1 MEIIDSPAAVSSAT
15 RQSPA
20 HHCLPPQA
28 DGKVWAAGTKSEDLP
43 GHERIKALEERALIM
58 NRQTLTRDILCFFA
72 ACIVWA
78 IFAVPLQAQDTSA
91 HRVSQRQE
99 LNSVIVTRN
108 KKPSPTLS
116 QAPVQVVDDKNM
128 ERTGALLLSDAL
140 KQMAGVTL
148 RDYGGIGGMK
158 TVSARGLGSQFSTLT
173 IDGVAVND
181 CQNGQVDFGRYTLGN
196 SAFVSLSNGQ
206 QDEMLLSARATAAGN
221 VVNMET
227 REGQFMP
234 GERTHLRL
242 GMEGGSFGLLSPS
255 MLVEH
260 KLAKRLS
267 MSLFGSWLQSNG
279 NYPFTLYYTPSHDDS
294 SSVERREH
302 SAMWL
307 ATGDLNLFWHPSSN
321 HSLTAKVHYVQ
332 GYHELPGPVQY
343 YVKSGSEDTKEKLF
357 FSQVKYLASHGK
369 LRWQLIG
376 KYQYTNDFYEN
387 FKALTASRYQYNE
400 YSQNEGYLS
409 GTLLWRLLPHLTAS
423 LATDGAL
430 AKLHSNLAKNS
441 QVDRL
446 SSLSTLA
453 VQYKRPRISVRA
465 NLLATLITER
475 ACDNP
480 TDIHYHRLSPYAGI
494 TVKPLNRSNLRL
506 RYFFKE
512 NYRVPNFNEMYYFVM
527 PLDSLQ
533 PERASQHNIGLTLP
547 LTTRFSHD
555 SLSRRIWSL
564 TVDGYHN
571 KVKDKIIAV
580 PRQNMFIWSTMNLGL
595 VDVMGLDVKGS
606 LDWQWQQASLSV
618 TLTYSLQKAVDRT
631 DPDNPKTY
639 DHQIP
644 YTPRHSGGAT
654 LYLQNKWVNIGYNCM
669 LVGERY
675 SQQQNNEE
683 THLPAYADQGI
694 TLDRTFEL
702 PIGDLRLQ
710 AQVLNLFD
718 VQYEVVRSYPM
729 MGRNF
734 RIKAVYSF

>member
-1 MEIIDSPAAVSSAT
+1 MKTTI
-15 RQSPA
+15 
-20 HHCLPPQA
+20 
-28 DGKVWAAGTKSEDLP
+28 
-43 GHERIKALEERALIM
+43 LE
-58 NRQTLTRDILCFFA
+58 RDILHLFA
-72 ACIVWA
+72 ACVMWVA
-78 IFAVPLQAQDTSA
+78 FAFPLWAQDTTSNKTTQ
-91 HRVSQRQE
+91 HQQ
-99 LNSVIVTRN
+99 LNPVVVTKS

-116 QAPVQVVDDKNM
+116 QAPVQVVDDKKI
-128 ERTGALLLSDAL
+128 ERTGSLLLSDAI

-181 CQNGQVDFGRYTLGN
+181 CQNGQVDLGRYTLGN

-221 VVNMET
+221 VINMET
-227 REGQFMP
+227 REGHFLP
-234 GERTHLRL
+234 GERTHLRI
-242 GMEGGSFGLLSPS
+242 GMEGGSFGLFSPS
-255 MLVEH
+255 LLLER
-260 KLAKRLS
+260 KLAKNLS
-267 MSLFGSWLQSNG
+267 LSFFGNWLRSRG
-279 NYPFTLYYTPSHDDS
+279 DYPFTLYYTPSHEDS

-307 ATGDLNLFWHPSSN
+307 ATGDLNLFWHPSAN
-321 HSLTAKVHYVQ
+321 RTVTAKVHYVQ

-357 FSQVKYLASHGK
+357 FSQVKYQVSHNK
-369 LRWQLIG
+369 ITWQLIG

-387 FKALTASRYQYNE
+387 FKALTATRYQYNE
-400 YSQNEGYLS
+400 YIQNEGYLS
-409 GTLLWRLLPHLTAS
+409 GTILWQPIRHLSAS
-423 LATDGAL
+423 IASDGAL
-430 AKLHSNLAKNS
+430 TTLHSNLAKNS
-441 QVDRL
+441 EVNRL
-446 SSLSTLA
+446 TSLSTLA
-453 VQYKRPRISVRA
+453 FQYKRQRFSIKA

-475 ACDNP
+475 ACDIPSN
-480 TDIHYHRLSPYAGI
+480 IHYRRLSPYAGI
-494 TVKPLNRSNLRL
+494 SIKPLNKSNIRL

-512 NYRVPNFNEMYYFVM
+512 NYRVPNFSEMYYFVM

-533 PERASQHNIGLTLP
+533 PERASQHNIGITIP
-547 LTTRFSHD
+547 LTTRTGRD
-555 SLSRRIWSL
+555 SLSQRIYSL
-564 TVDGYHN
+564 TVDAYHN
-571 KVKDKIIAV
+571 NVKDKIIAV

-595 VDVMGLDVKGS
+595 VDVKGLDFKGTM
-606 LDWQWQQASLSV
+606 DWQWQQSSLSV
-618 TLTYSLQKAVDRT
+618 TLTYSLQNAVDRT
-631 DPDNPKTY
+631 DPDNPKIY
-639 DHQIP
+639 NHQIP

-654 LYLQNKWVNIGYNCM
+654 LYYQNRWLNVGYSCM

-675 SQQQNNEE
+675 SQQQNNDE
-683 THLPAYADQGI
+683 TRLPAYADHGV

-710 AQVLNLFD
+710 AQVLNLFN

>member
-1 MEIIDSPAAVSSAT
+1 MLLFAACAMWVSFVLPLSAQDT
-15 RQSPA
+15 TS
-20 HHCLPPQA
+20 H
-28 DGKVWAAGTKSEDLP
+28 
-43 GHERIKALEERALIM
+43 KAEQ
-58 NRQTLTRDILCFFA
+58 RQTLN
-72 ACIVWA
+72 
-78 IFAVPLQAQDTSA
+78 AV
-91 HRVSQRQE
+91 V
-99 LNSVIVTRN
+99 VTRS

-116 QAPVQVVDDKNM
+116 QAPVQVVDNEKM
-128 ERTGALLLSDAL
+128 ERTGAVLLSDAV

-148 RDYGGIGGMK
+148 RDYGGVGGMK

-181 CQNGQVDFGRYTLGN
+181 CQNGQVDLGRYTLGN

-221 VVNMET
+221 VINMET
-227 REGQFMP
+227 REGLFLP
-234 GERTHLRL
+234 GEHTHLRL
-242 GMEGGSFGLLSPS
+242 GIEGGSFGLISPS
-255 MLVEH
+255 LLLEQ
-260 KLAKRLS
+260 KLAKNLS
-267 MSLFGSWLQSNG
+267 MSFFGNWLQSNG
-279 NYPFTLYYTPSHDDS
+279 DYPFTLYYTPSHNDS

-307 ATGDLNLFWHPSSN
+307 ATGDLNLFWHPSTNRSV
-321 HSLTAKVHYVQ
+321 SAKVHYVQ

-357 FSQVKYLASHGK
+357 FSQIKYLASHGK
-369 LRWQLIG
+369 TKWQLIG

-387 FKALTASRYQYNE
+387 FKALTATRYQFNE

-409 GTLLWRLLPHLTAS
+409 GTLLWQPIEHFSAS
-423 LATDGAL
+423 FASDGAL
-430 AKLHSNLAKNS
+430 TALHSNLAKNGE
-441 QVDRL
+441 VNRL
-446 SSLSTLA
+446 TSLNTVAL
-453 VQYKRPRISVRA
+453 QYKRQRISVKA

-475 ACDNP
+475 ACDIAD
-480 TDIHYHRLSPYAGI
+480 DIHYRRISPYAGI
-494 TVKPLNRSNLRL
+494 TVQPLGKSNIRI

-512 NYRVPNFNEMYYFVM
+512 NYRVPNFSEMYYFVM
-527 PLDSLQ
+527 PLDSLR
-533 PERASQHNIGLTLP
+533 PERASQHNIGITLP

-555 SLSRRIWSL
+555 SLSRRTWSL

-595 VDVMGLDVKGS
+595 VDVKGLDIKGT
-606 LDWQWQQASLSV
+606 LDWQWQQAALSV

-639 DHQIP
+639 NHQIP
-644 YTPRHSGGAT
+644 YTPRNSGGVT
-654 LYLQNKWVNIGYNCM
+654 LYFQNRWVNVGYNCM
-669 LVGERY
+669 IVGERY
-675 SQQQNNEE
+675 SQQQNSDESR
-683 THLPAYADQGI
+683 LPAYADQGI
-694 TLDRTFEL
+694 TIDRSFEL
-702 PIGDLRLQ
+702 PFGELRLQ

-734 RIKAVYSF
+734 KIKAVYSF